1 MRVLLV
7 NQYFHPDLAATA
19 QIMTDLA
26 VDLAARGAE
35 VTAVT
40 GRAPYVGNDRYGPR
54 EEFSGVHI
62 RRPPTT
68 SFGRGSI
75 AGRMADYLSLYAGT
89 LAELALLPHQD
100 VVVTLSTPPLIS
112 LVGAAHRFARGSRF
126 IYWVQDLYPD
136 VAVQLGVLGKNSP
149 MTWAME
155 RLSRAS
161 LRSAD
166 AIVALGDAMAD
177 RLVAKGADRG
187 RVHVVHNWS
196 NGEVGSVPREKNWF
210 LDKHGLRGKFVVLYS
225 GNMGRGHEFET
236 LLGAARE
243 LSARE
248 DILFLFIGD
257 GAKRGEVEAAS
268 RTLPNVRLLPYQ
280 KREDLPYSLGAG
292 DLFAIT
298 LSDGLDGL
306 IVPSKLYGALAAGQP
321 VLFIGPQNSETAQVV
336 SEVRCGGT
344 FAHGDAASVAK
355 YIERLAAQPVEV
367 RLMGERARRAFEN
380 QYDRRIST
388 ARFAGICRSVCGQP
402 AAVPQA
408 SADSTA
414 A

>member
-1 MRVLLV
+1 MADRVTQSGTLAVDGRPMRVLLV

-177 RLVAKGADRG
+177 RLIAKGADRG
-187 RVHVVHNWS
+187 
-196 NGEVGSVPREKNWF
+196 
-210 LDKHGLRGKFVVLYS
+210 S
-225 GNMGRGHEFET
+225 G
-236 LLGAARE
+236 
-243 LSARE
+243 
-248 DILFLFIGD
+248 
-257 GAKRGEVEAAS
+257 
-268 RTLPNVRLLPYQ
+268 P
-280 KREDLPYSLGAG
+280 
-292 DLFAIT
+292 
-298 LSDGLDGL
+298 
-306 IVPSKLYGALAAGQP
+306 
-321 VLFIGPQNSETAQVV
+321 
-336 SEVRCGGT
+336 
-344 FAHGDAASVAK
+344 
-355 YIERLAAQPVEV
+355 
-367 RLMGERARRAFEN
+367 
-380 QYDRRIST
+380 
-388 ARFAGICRSVCGQP
+388 CRP
-402 AAVPQA
+402 
-408 SADSTA
+408 
-414 A
+414 